1 MKNMTM
7 KHTISGTLKKF
18 REALLELEKIVGDEI
33 NIDDVRRIEIF
44 QLDRLRIIF
53 PEATDGTV
61 RLLDLLLE
69 NPGSLLFDADICEQL
84 GICQSSLKVYI
95 CHARKALVARRFVPG
110 IFRVRNGGYYLSRAS
125 CQQLLN
131 AQEMLIA
138 DSPQSAPRPGRM
150 N

>member
-1 MKNMTM
+1 VKNMTI
-7 KHTISGTLKKF
+7 KHTLSGTMKKL
-18 REALLELEKIVGDEI
+18 REALVELEEIVGDEI
-33 NIDDVRRIEIF
+33 IVDDIRRIEIF
-44 QLDRLRIIF
+44 QLDRLRVIF

-61 RLLDLLLE
+61 RLIDLLLE
-69 NPGSLLFDADICEQL
+69 NPGSLLPDVDICEQL

-95 CHARKALVARRFVPG
+95 CHARKSLVARGFVPG

-131 AQEMLIA
+131 AQEILIA
-138 DSPQSAPRPGRM
+138 DSPRPDVQPGRM